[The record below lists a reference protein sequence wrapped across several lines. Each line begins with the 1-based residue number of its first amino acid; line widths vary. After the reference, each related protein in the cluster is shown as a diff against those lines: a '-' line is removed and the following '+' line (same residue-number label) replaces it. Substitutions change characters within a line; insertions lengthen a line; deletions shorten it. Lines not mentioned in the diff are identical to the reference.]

1 MAHSSHT
8 KSSISIDLFNL
19 PPLPDAKKHS
29 TMISE
34 IPNDFFLPDGKNTQ
48 LCKVINTWTFDRLT
62 PNGNEGVG
70 VKLDYLEHAYGTR
83 YFVIDKVNG
92 DINAIHD
99 ESLELTEFKGRFRPF
114 DLDDLEARICK
125 LSKRAGEEGDAEE
138 QQIIPRLHLRDP
150 RTLNMDGYEGMGFDM
165 NNYSPIQPI
174 NWESPKNVSP
184 RPTSTPK
191 LDELILNKSDPTDN
205 RGKIKRINSFEIA
218 QERAASSLKI
228 SKGGPVKGV
237 SAKIQHRPSTSH
249 QAEQHRP
256 QLNCTACGRQDHLRK
271 DCRED
276 VFCNNCRTRSH
287 ATEMCRAL
295 SQHTPGNILCIYC
308 GSTNHTSSNCHNKP
322 NDNREEPRSTPRHLR
337 QPGPR
342 MDYNRMNHQDQ
353 VIRQQT
359 RFDEGL
365 NRQYSPNYINPY
377 QSPLGTFPG
386 QDLSATLIELAN
398 IQSRSMEMMAASQ
411 RSQYEAFQELA
422 RVSKDKSNDSMFT
435 AIKTF
440 DGTNRQHFEDWIDEV
455 DQACRASNRGFRTE
469 LFKKS
474 AGAVRQVILSCDN
487 FSDDELVTKLR
498 SCFSHAPTMN
508 EAREDLRNMRQMEHE
523 AVSVYMYRWGRALY
537 RSSGI
542 RPSEERHPHV
552 IKDFI
557 SSLKKNIR
565 NKIANRWVEMRH
577 PPSTVERAFEL
588 ACDVE
593 KQLQVADSFKLEFPS
608 YNSRDINKI
617 SAEETSGDEQEV
629 NEISRKKWVSNSS
642 SHGQRRQNF
651 NNNRNNN
658 YRHQQQWP
666 QENRQYKQWTQ
677 KPKDSKITLSQESD
691 HYVPAQFSSEFF
703 KKIDLA
709 MKLKKDEL
717 KEQKSKPK
725 QVNEITEENLMQAFG
740 ISEDQINKAASI
752 LERSEST
759 ENSEYSSA

>member
-1 MAHSSHT
+1 
-8 KSSISIDLFNL
+8 
-19 PPLPDAKKHS
+19 
-29 TMISE
+29 MIS
-34 IPNDFFLPDGKNTQ
+34 FCQTGKNTQ
-48 LCKVINTWTFDRLT
+48 LSKAVSTWTFDRLT

-70 VKLDYLEHAYGTR
+70 IRLDCLQRAYGTK

-114 DLDDLEARICK
+114 DLDDLEIKIDR
-125 LSKRAGEEGDAEE
+125 LSKRTRDEEDDEE
-138 QQIIPRLHLRDP
+138 QEITPRLRLRDT
-150 RTLNMDGYEGMGFDM
+150 RTLNMDAYEGMGLDM
-165 NNYSPIQPI
+165 NKYSPIQPI
-174 NWESPKNVSP
+174 NREPQKLVTP

-191 LDELILNKSDPTDN
+191 LDDLILNRSDPTDN

-218 QERAASSLKI
+218 QERAINSGKI
-228 SKGGPVKGV
+228 PKGGPVKRAG
-237 SAKIQHRPSTSH
+237 SRILQGPSTSSH
-249 QAEQHRP
+249 AEQRRQ

-287 ATEMCRAL
+287 ATEVCRAL
-295 SQHTPGNILCIYC
+295 SQHTPGNILCVYC
-308 GSTNHTSSNCHNKP
+308 GSINHTSSNCRNKP
-322 NDNREEPRSTPRHLR
+322 NDNREEPRSTPRDLS
-337 QPGPR
+337 QPSPR
-342 MDYNRMNHQDQ
+342 MDYNRMNCQEQ
-353 VIRQQT
+353 VNRQQT

-365 NRQYSPNYINPY
+365 NRRYSPNYVNSY
-377 QSPLGTFPG
+377 QSPLGVFPG

-411 RSQYEAFQELA
+411 RSQQEAFQELA

-487 FSDDELVTKLR
+487 VSDYDLVTKLR

-508 EAREDLRNMRQMEHE
+508 EAREELRNMRQMEHE
-523 AVSVYMYRWGRALY
+523 SVSVYRYRWGRALY

-542 RPSEERHPHV
+542 RPEDERHPHV

-565 NKIANRWVEMRH
+565 NKIANRWAEMRH

-593 KQLQVADSFKLEFPS
+593 KQLQVADSFKLEFPT
-608 YNSRDINKI
+608 YNSREVNEI
-617 SAEETSGDEQEV
+617 SAEESSGDEQEL
-629 NEISRKKWVSNSS
+629 NEISKRKWVSKSNPQ
-642 SHGQRRQNF
+642 GQRRQNF
-651 NNNRNNN
+651 NNNYNSYRN
-658 YRHQQQWP
+658 QQHRP
-666 QENRQYKQWTQ
+666 QENRQQRQWTQ
-677 KPKDSKITLSQESD
+677 KPKDSKITLSQESN
-691 HYVPAQFSSEFF
+691 HYIPAQVSSEFF
-703 KKIDLA
+703 RKIDLA
-709 MKLKKDEL
+709 MKLKKEEL
-717 KEQKSKPK
+717 KEQKPKPK
-725 QVNEITEENLMQAFG
+725 QLNEMTEENIMQAFG
-740 ISEDQINKAASI
+740 ISEDQLTKATSI
-752 LERSEST
+752 LEGAELTEKSEH
-759 ENSEYSSA
+759 SSA

>member
-1 MAHSSHT
+1 MARSSRT
-8 KSSISIDLFNL
+8 KSSVSIDLFNL
-19 PPLPDAKKHS
+19 PLLPDTKKHPA
-29 TMISE
+29 MISE
-34 IPNDFFLPDGKNTQ
+34 IQNDFFLPDGKNTQ
-48 LCKVINTWTFDRLT
+48 LSKAVSTWTFDRLT

-70 VKLDYLEHAYGTR
+70 IRLDCLQRAYGTK

-114 DLDDLEARICK
+114 DLDDLEIK
-125 LSKRAGEEGDAEE
+125 IDMLSKRARDEEDHEE
-138 QQIIPRLHLRDP
+138 QEITPRLRLRDT
-150 RTLNMDGYEGMGFDM
+150 RTLNMDAYEGMGLDI
-165 NNYSPIQPI
+165 NKYSPIQPI
-174 NWESPKNVSP
+174 NREPQKLVTP

-191 LDELILNKSDPTDN
+191 LDDLILNRSDPTDN

-218 QERAASSLKI
+218 QERATNSGKI
-228 SKGGPVKGV
+228 SKGGPVKRAG
-237 SAKIQHRPSTSH
+237 SRILQEPSTSSH
-249 QAEQHRP
+249 AEQRRQ

-287 ATEMCRAL
+287 ATEVCRAL

-308 GSTNHTSSNCHNKP
+308 GSINHTSSNCRNKP
-322 NDNREEPRSTPRHLR
+322 NDNREEPRSTPRDLS
-337 QPGPR
+337 QPSPR
-342 MDYNRMNHQDQ
+342 MDYNRTNCQEQ
-353 VIRQQT
+353 VNRQQT
-359 RFDEGL
+359 RFNEGM
-365 NRQYSPNYINPY
+365 NRRYSPNYVNSY
-377 QSPLGTFPG
+377 QSPLGVFPG

-411 RSQYEAFQELA
+411 RSQQEAFQELA

-487 FSDDELVTKLR
+487 LSDYDLVTKLR

-508 EAREDLRNMRQMEHE
+508 EAREELRNMRQMEHE
-523 AVSVYMYRWGRALY
+523 SVSVYRYRWGRALY

-542 RPSEERHPHV
+542 RPEDERHPHV

-565 NKIANRWVEMRH
+565 NKIANRWAEMRH

-593 KQLQVADSFKLEFPS
+593 KQLQVADSFKLEFPT
-608 YNSRDINKI
+608 YNSREVNEI
-617 SAEETSGDEQEV
+617 SAEESSGDEQEL
-629 NEISRKKWVSNSS
+629 NEISRRKWVSKSNP
-642 SHGQRRQNF
+642 HGQRRQNF
-651 NNNRNNN
+651 NNNYNSYRN
-658 YRHQQQWP
+658 QQNRP
-666 QENRQYKQWTQ
+666 QENRQQRQWTQ
-677 KPKDSKITLSQESD
+677 KPKDAKVTLSQESN
-691 HYVPAQFSSEFF
+691 HYVPAQVNSEFF

-709 MKLKKDEL
+709 MKLKKEEL
-717 KEQKSKPK
+717 KEQKPKPK
-725 QVNEITEENLMQAFG
+725 QLNEMTEENIMQAFG
-740 ISEDQINKAASI
+740 ISEDHLTKATSI
-752 LERSEST
+752 LEGAELTEKSEH
-759 ENSEYSSA
+759 SSA